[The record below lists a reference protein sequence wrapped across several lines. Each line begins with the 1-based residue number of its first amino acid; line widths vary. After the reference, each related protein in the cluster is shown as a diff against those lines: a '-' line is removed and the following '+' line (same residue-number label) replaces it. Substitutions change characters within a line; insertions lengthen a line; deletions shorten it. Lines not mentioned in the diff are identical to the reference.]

1 MTEVKL
7 CTEGRAD
14 HKQDR
19 VTPTVIAQKCW
30 DF

>member
-7 CTEGRAD
+7 CTEGRAG

-19 VTPTVIAQKCW
+19 VTPTVIEQKC
-30 DF
+30 